1 MFWYNFCVYFSSRF
15 VIIPNRSF
23 AFINYSFPF
32 VTSLHVMIAH
42 HKRVTFCLFGNEIC
56 SICFN

>member
-1 MFWYNFCVYFSSRF
+1 MFWYNFCVYFSSHF

-32 VTSLHVMIAH
+32 VTSLHVI
-42 HKRVTFCLFGNEIC
+42 IC
-56 SICFN
+56 SSQAYDVLSVWE